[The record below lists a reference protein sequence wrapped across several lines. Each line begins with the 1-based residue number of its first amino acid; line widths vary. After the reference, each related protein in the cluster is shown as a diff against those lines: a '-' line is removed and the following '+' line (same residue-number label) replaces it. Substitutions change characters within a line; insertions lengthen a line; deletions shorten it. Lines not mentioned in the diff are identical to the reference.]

1 MTGRQPQKSAVRKG
15 GTGMLSTTAR
25 RQNTPN
31 PLSVPRRRAP
41 SNTATFRALTD
52 VGESIVSG
60 VYAIYSPVRLYLCVT
75 MTPKPDALAAQREA
89 DRRQAAGLF
98 EVNEHWSAAA
108 VNARWGRR
116 AVLTDENGHP
126 IAEALR
132 GARGMTDAGA
142 KECFFEFSGMTTYPD
157 KMYLTTPEA
166 RVRVR

>member
-1 MTGRQPQKSAVRKG
+1 M
-15 GTGMLSTTAR
+15 MTTAR
-25 RQNTPN
+25 SRTHTEN
-31 PLSVPRRRAP
+31 PIAIPRRRAP
-41 SNTATFRALTD
+41 SNTGTFRALVD